1 MDSECGCKRGRCHTC
16 GSSCRRCKC
25 ECDGFSIAEKL
36 ARKGKQ
42 KIRTADS
49 VRSEPLSIR
58 QVEKQ
63 MYGTNQTPNYQEDV
77 MSENEDIP
85 PPPKKQKIIERTR
98 STTAVA
104 QLKNLLGLKPKAGNS
119 LPSYSKRTTI
129 EWNDMDSNSC
139 QVLVSFLFWENFQQ
153 RYSEQYGDH
162 DEYPT
167 ETK

>member
-63 MYGTNQTPNYQEDV
+63 MYGTNQTP
-77 MSENEDIP
+77 
-85 PPPKKQKIIERTR
+85 
-98 STTAVA
+98 
-104 QLKNLLGLKPKAGNS
+104 
-119 LPSYSKRTTI
+119 SYSKRTTI

-167 ETK
+167 ETKAKQCVSSWKVLTNKRVPFHNAV